1 MNIGFGHFQITCKSS
16 AKVVSSSKNLKFN
29 CGLGFVNSAENILEP
44 ISLVLFKMSNNS
56 KS

>member
-44 ISLVLFKMSNNS
+44 KSLLTFKMSNKS